1 MKKST
6 KYITGQYGITE
17 TRIGWAY
24 KDMPIDDLISK
35 VVDVDAHIDPIVDQ
49 LGAGE
54 AQRVDS
60 QRLGDLQ
67 QGKDMPKL
75 AG

>member
-17 TRIGWAY
+17 TR
-24 KDMPIDDLISK
+24 
-35 VVDVDAHIDPIVDQ
+35 IVDQ

-67 QGKDMPKL
+67 QGKYMPKL

>member
-17 TRIGWAY
+17 TR
-24 KDMPIDDLISK
+24 IDDLISK